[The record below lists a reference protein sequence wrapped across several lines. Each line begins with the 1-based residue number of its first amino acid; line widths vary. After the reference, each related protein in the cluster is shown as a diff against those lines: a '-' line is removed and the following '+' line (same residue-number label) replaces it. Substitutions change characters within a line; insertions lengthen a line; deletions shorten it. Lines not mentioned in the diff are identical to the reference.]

1 MMAAKFLVSTVGRMP
16 LVGIAQST
24 DRAGWGWA
32 RAEAVLDIMNV
43 RCLFD
48 IQAWMFKKQIN
59 I

>member
-1 MMAAKFLVSTVGRMP
+1 MMAAKFLVQTVGRM
-16 LVGIAQST
+16 LLAGIAQST

-43 RCLFD
+43 RRLFD
-48 IQAWMFKKQIN
+48 IQAWVFKKQMN